1 MDLEGK
7 IAIVTG
13 VSKGIGF
20 AMIKQLLDQGTIVA
34 GWGRTAP
41 LIDHANFHYFVAD
54 VSSETSVNNAFNKT
68 ISTIGND
75 ISILVN
81 NAGFG
86 FESTFEDTPV
96 DQWHQMFSTNVDGIF
111 YCSRLVIPRMK
122 EMDSGHIVN
131 ISSIAGTNGIA
142 GMAGYCATK
151 HAVTGLSHSM
161 YKELRNFGIKVTC
174 IYPGSV
180 KTNFFDK
187 IESVTVSDN
196 MMMPE
201 DIADTILHCIQSSGN
216 YHHVDIEVRP
226 LRPKGKIV

>member
-1 MDLEGK
+1 MELDGK

-20 AMIKQLLDQGTIVA
+20 ATINQLLDQGAIVA
-34 GWGRTAP
+34 GWSRTAP
-41 LIDHANFHYFVAD
+41 SIDHPNFNYFETD
-54 VSSETSVNNAFNKT
+54 VSSETSVNNSFDET

-81 NAGFG
+81 NAGVG
-86 FESTFEDTPV
+86 FESPFEDTPV

-201 DIADTILHCIQSSGN
+201 DIADTILHCIQSSSN